1 MSPDFGLYFNHL
13 SKQELWKTMKR
24 LKTKSAL
31 LAFVLVVSAA
41 YSNQTASA
49 APAQPAADGVKNPAG
64 NADLKASCKTFVQS
78 FYNWY
83 LPKNHNLDNCGTV
96 DKAVDKKKALFS
108 SELLAALQEDIKAS
122 DANKDEIVGLDF
134 DPFLNAQDTP
144 EYCIAGSVK
153 QKGAD
158 YYCDIYSVYE
168 GKKRPKPDLVAQLAN
183 RNGKW
188 VFTNFRYEESKIPE
202 NQNLLSILK
211 VLKRDR
217 LKAQQ

>member
-1 MSPDFGLYFNHL
+1 
-13 SKQELWKTMKR
+13 MK
-24 LKTKSAL
+24 LNKL
-31 LAFVLVVSAA
+31 VVFVLTLVVSAV
-41 YSNQTASA
+41 SSEQM
-49 APAQPAADGVKNPAG
+49 AG
-64 NADLKASCKTFVQS
+64 ATPDLKTSCKTFVQD

-108 SELLAALQEDIKAS
+108 KELLSALQEDIKAS

-144 EYCIAGSVK
+144 ERCIAGSVK

-168 GKKRPKPDLVAQLAN
+168 GKKRAKPDLVAQLVN
-183 RNGKW
+183 TNGKW
-188 VFTNFRYEESKIPE
+188 VFTNFRYEQSQIPE